1 MESISIFPIITEGN
15 KIIIPFEC
23 TSQLKSFFPLSQFEI
38 SYSESIENVPTSIA
52 VIPLIC
58 NLLPIIWLTDSIL
71 KVDALDKDFYESI
84 EAFKSGY
91 ISMYPQMCFKGKM
104 EINRLEENHTKSP
117 HKQAA
122 TFFSGG
128 VDAFATLIAH
138 LDEHPTLLT
147 VRGADIKLNDQVGWN
162 NVTKHVEETCQELN
176 CNHIYI
182 TSNFRSFLDEGALSR
197 FVEKSGDGWWH
208 GFQHGI
214 GLLGLA
220 APIAWVQNFKTIYI
234 ASSYTVNDH
243 VTCASHPSIDN
254 NIRYFDCKIRHD
266 QYEYTRQNKITHICD
281 FVRSTGKS
289 ISLRVCWESRG
300 GKNCCTC
307 EKCLRTIYGI
317 LAEGVNPVKMGFSQ
331 IAGHYD
337 ALKKRIQ
344 NQIIFNFISTPF
356 WIDIQKRFIE
366 NKARL
371 QYGPDI
377 NWIYDYDFKKAN
389 WTVRKQ
395 SIILYGSLRSFL
407 GRIKKH
413 IVS

>member
-138 LDEHPTLLT
+138 LD
-147 VRGADIKLNDQVGWN
+147 
-162 NVTKHVEETCQELN
+162 
-176 CNHIYI
+176 
-182 TSNFRSFLDEGALSR
+182 
-197 FVEKSGDGWWH
+197 
-208 GFQHGI
+208 
-214 GLLGLA
+214 
-220 APIAWVQNFKTIYI
+220 
-234 ASSYTVNDH
+234 
-243 VTCASHPSIDN
+243 
-254 NIRYFDCKIRHD
+254 
-266 QYEYTRQNKITHICD
+266 
-281 FVRSTGKS
+281 
-289 ISLRVCWESRG
+289 
-300 GKNCCTC
+300 
-307 EKCLRTIYGI
+307 
-317 LAEGVNPVKMGFSQ
+317 
-331 IAGHYD
+331 
-337 ALKKRIQ
+337 
-344 NQIIFNFISTPF
+344 
-356 WIDIQKRFIE
+356 
-366 NKARL
+366 
-371 QYGPDI
+371 
-377 NWIYDYDFKKAN
+377 
-389 WTVRKQ
+389 
-395 SIILYGSLRSFL
+395 
-407 GRIKKH
+407 
-413 IVS
+413 